1 MTTRHLVLNPA
12 DLAPARGF
20 AHAVVAA
27 GGTTVHL
34 GGQAGHDSD
43 GAIVSDDL
51 VDQFDRAA
59 ANVVTA
65 LDAAG
70 GRPEDLVSIQIFTTD
85 IDAYRS
91 ALRDLSRIYRRHFG
105 RHYPAIALMGVTGLF
120 DPAAKVELVCT
131 ALIPD

>member
-1 MTTRHLVLNPA
+1 MTTPHLVLNPT

-20 AHAVVAA
+20 AHAVVAS

-51 VDQFDRAA
+51 VAQFDRAA
-59 ANVVTA
+59 ANVVMA

-70 GRPEDLVSIQIFTTD
+70 GRPEHLVSIQIFTTD

-91 ALRDLSRIYRRHFG
+91 ALGHLSRIYRRHFG
-105 RHYPAIALMGVTGLF
+105 RHYPAIALMGVLGLF
-120 DPAAKVELVCT
+120 DPGAKVELVCT
-131 ALIPD
+131 AVIPD